1 MHYISLFNDIT
12 EKTLPRFV
20 EELSQIPDGS
30 DLTIQICSAG
40 GLVFDCFGII
50 DFLKIHK
57 FHTTAEILG
66 YAASASALL
75 ALACDP
81 EKMASYTSLML
92 HSAYTGDGERDEGV
106 ERANQV
112 QLQIIR
118 KRCPNYD
125 ARELEEKDN
134 WYSSEQAYKLGLVD
148 EVITDTE
155 SMVAFCRTFLNSISH
170 KNKENF
176 VMEKELEKKEVIE
189 EKEVAEC
196 GDKDVRAAEGE
207 AVSVEDI
214 LEAFAKRLD
223 AHDSLLEEIAHR
235 LAVLEGEGKKADDMA
250 EDMEAPEED
259 VLARRKAL
267 YAKLTKV
274 ARPSQPVQAKAGA
287 KKSKINLTNFFD

>member
-1 MHYISLFNDIT
+1 MHYISLFEDIT

-20 EELSQIPDGS
+20 SELAQIPDGS

-50 DFLKIHK
+50 DYLKIHK
-57 FHTTAEILG
+57 FRTTAEILG

-75 ALACDP
+75 AISCDHV
-81 EKMASYTSLML
+81 KMASYTSLML
-92 HSAYTGDGERDEGV
+92 HSAYTGEGEIDEGV

-118 KRCPNYD
+118 KRCPTYD
-125 ARELEEKDN
+125 AKELEAKDN
-134 WYSSEQAYKLGLVD
+134 WYSSEQAYKLGFVD
-148 EVITDTE
+148 EIITDTE
-155 SMVAFCRTFLNSISH
+155 SMVAFCRTFLNSLSH

-176 VMEKELEKKEVIE
+176 VMEKELEKKEVVE

-196 GDKDVRAAEGE
+196 GDKEVKAEEVSIDDVIE
-207 AVSVEDI
+207 A
-214 LEAFAKRLD
+214 LAKRLD
-223 AHDSLLEEIAHR
+223 THDALLEEIAHR
-235 LAVLEGEGKKADDMA
+235 LAVLEGEGKKEEDIA
-250 EDMEAPEED
+250 EEEAPEED

-274 ARPSQPVQAKAGA
+274 ARPSQPVKAKASA